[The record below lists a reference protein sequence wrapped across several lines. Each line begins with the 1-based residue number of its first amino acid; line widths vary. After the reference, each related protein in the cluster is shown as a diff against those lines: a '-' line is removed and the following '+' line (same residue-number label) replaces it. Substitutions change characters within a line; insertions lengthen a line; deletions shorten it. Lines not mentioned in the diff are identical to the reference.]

1 MQLRN
6 VYNDILGLLFME
18 KPKSDRGKRIGSKK
32 FKNKFEIIND
42 ANKNRLFEKLSKKR
56 GYFSVATVDRVV
68 SDIFLVRDDY
78 KIFKANNKFEA
89 EKNPF
94 NIRCLITPT
103 NGHRRKSLKYIDGGQ
118 YLGDL
123 EISGEYKCALSIPL
137 KLEEVLFYNERES
150 YQREFTFKFH
160 RAGCT
165 FDFYNIDWLVRD
177 QLRWAMQ
184 KITEHVNYLRS
195 RSDFSYEPDRLD
207 DDGIIENITKGMI
220 LARRIDRNYKPELA
234 KL

>member
-78 KIFKANNKFEA
+78 KI
-89 EKNPF
+89 
-94 NIRCLITPT
+94 LI
-103 NGHRRKSLKYIDGGQ
+103 
-118 YLGDL
+118 
-123 EISGEYKCALSIPL
+123 
-137 KLEEVLFYNERES
+137 
-150 YQREFTFKFH
+150 
-160 RAGCT
+160 
-165 FDFYNIDWLVRD
+165 
-177 QLRWAMQ
+177 QL
-184 KITEHVNYLRS
+184 HVW
-195 RSDFSYEPDRLD
+195 D
-207 DDGIIENITKGMI
+207 
-220 LARRIDRNYKPELA
+220 
-234 KL
+234 